1 MIRLCYVH
9 PPHYFVFSQVR
20 YCEELDISPEKA
32 SQLFIYFGLCSM
44 IGRLL
49 AGILCNHPRVSSLL
63 VLQAAAFVSGLSAIV
78 VTLARS
84 YTPLVIYEII
94 YGFCD
99 GFFFCSLAV
108 LLVTVSPLKA
118 VAVIGWKMMLVSF
131 AQAGGPAITGK

>member
-1 MIRLCYVH
+1 M
-9 PPHYFVFSQVR
+9 
-20 YCEELDISPEKA
+20 
-32 SQLFIYFGLCSM
+32 
-44 IGRLL
+44 
-49 AGILCNHPRVSSLL
+49 L
-63 VLQAAAFVSGLSAIV
+63 VLQAAAFVSGLSTIV

>member
-1 MIRLCYVH
+1 M
-9 PPHYFVFSQVR
+9 
-20 YCEELDISPEKA
+20 
-32 SQLFIYFGLCSM
+32 
-44 IGRLL
+44 
-49 AGILCNHPRVSSLL
+49 L